1 MNPDP
6 KRTHQKKEQAKCRV
20 TKCTKKG
27 EFTNGICDKC
37 TNQLNKV
44 GKRKPIAKESNL
56 SFPKAL
62 AEAKRAFQ
70 LLRRVQEADN
80 KGMVKCVHGRYVH
93 YSKCDG
99 GHYIPAHYKKHCF
112 DPNNVWPQEKN
123 KNMDMHCPV
132 TVKEYRDFLI
142 KKIGIEYVEYLE
154 NTYKMTVKYTA
165 FELKEMAKAFNHEA
179 EKIKRL
185 KGI

>member
-6 KRTHQKKEQAKCRV
+6 KRTHQKKEHSKCRV
-20 TKCTKKG
+20 TRCTKKG
-27 EFTNGICDKC
+27 EFPNGICDKC

-44 GKRKPIAKESNL
+44 GKRKPIAKQSQL
-56 SFPKAL
+56 SYPKAL

-70 LLRRVQEADN
+70 LLRRVQEADSS
-80 KGMVKCVHGRYVH
+80 GMVICVHGRRTQYT
-93 YSKCDG
+93 KCDG

-132 TVKEYRDFLI
+132 TVQEYRKFLI
-142 KKIGIEYVEYLE
+142 KKIGLEYVEYLE
-154 NTYKMTVKYTA
+154 NTHNLPAKYSS
-165 FELKEMAKAFNHEA
+165 FELQEMAKRFTSEV
-179 EKIKRL
+179 EMLKRV